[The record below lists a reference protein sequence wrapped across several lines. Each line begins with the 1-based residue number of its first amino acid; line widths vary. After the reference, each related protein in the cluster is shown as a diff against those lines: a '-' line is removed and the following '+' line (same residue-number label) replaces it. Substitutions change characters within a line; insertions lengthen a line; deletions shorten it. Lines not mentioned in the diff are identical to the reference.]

1 RISLRLKPGGMG
13 MQAGGGGCVGDRLT
27 CRNSECVGRFRVSE
41 RPVFYVQEDPKM
53 VKICRI
59 DGCEKPVN
67 AKGVC
72 AMHYARQ
79 RRKKAPTVSKAEGR
93 LEELVA
99 MRAVMAKALDAED
112 TPARKLPALVRRMI
126 ECSELIESLE
136 ERERDARAAEERAG
150 SGAAAFRLE
159 AI

>member
-1 RISLRLKPGGMG
+1 
-13 MQAGGGGCVGDRLT
+13 
-27 CRNSECVGRFRVSE
+27 
-41 RPVFYVQEDPKM
+41 M
-53 VKICRI
+53 VDEICTI

-67 AKGVC
+67 AKGLC

-79 RRKKAPTVSKAEGR
+79 RRKKTPTVSKAEGR

-112 TPARKLPALVRRMI
+112 TPARELPALVRRMI

-136 ERERDARAAEERAG
+136 AREAEAKAKEKERA
-150 SGAAAFRLE
+150 SSDDTPWELMD
-159 AI
+159 I

>member
-1 RISLRLKPGGMG
+1 
-13 MQAGGGGCVGDRLT
+13 MQAGGGVYVGDRLT
-27 CRNSECVGRFRVSE
+27 CRNSVCVGRFRVLE

-53 VKICRI
+53 VKICTI

-79 RRKKAPTVSKAEGR
+79 RRKKTPTVSRAEGR

-112 TPARKLPALVRRMI
+112 TPARELPALVRRMI

-136 ERERDARAAEERAG
+136 AREAEAREDESAR
-150 SGAAAFRLE
+150 SLIDAAFDLGS
-159 AI
+159 I

>member
-1 RISLRLKPGGMG
+1 
-13 MQAGGGGCVGDRLT
+13 MQAGGGVYAPDRLT
-27 CRNSECVGRFRVSE
+27 CTNSVCVGRFRVLT
-41 RPVFYVQEDPKM
+41 RPVFYVRKDAMMDE
-53 VKICRI
+53 ICTI

-67 AKGVC
+67 AKGLC

-79 RRKKAPTVSKAEGR
+79 RRKKVPTVSKAEGR

-112 TPARKLPALVRRMI
+112 TPARELPALVRRMI

-136 ERERDARAAEERAG
+136 AREAEAKEDESAR
-150 SGAAAFRLE
+150 SLIDSAFNLSDL
-159 AI
+159 

>member
-1 RISLRLKPGGMG
+1 VP
-13 MQAGGGGCVGDRLT
+13 LT
-27 CRNSECVGRFRVSE
+27 CGDVHVVLCTYLHTYVCAGQWRLGVTLRGLFRIGIGLFFMSE
-41 RPVFYVQEDPKM
+41 RDPIM
-53 VKICRI
+53 DEICTI

-67 AKGVC
+67 AKGLC

-79 RRKKAPTVSKAEGR
+79 RRKKVPTVSKAEGR

-112 TPARKLPALVRRMI
+112 TPARELPALVRRMI

-136 ERERDARAAEERAG
+136 AREAEAREDESAR
-150 SGAAAFRLE
+150 SLIDAAFDLGS
-159 AI
+159 I

>member
-1 RISLRLKPGGMG
+1 
-13 MQAGGGGCVGDRLT
+13 MQAGDGVCARDRLT
-27 CRNSECVGRFRVSE
+27 CTNSVCAGRFRVSE
-41 RPVFYVQEDPKM
+41 RPVFYVRKDAIMDE
-53 VKICRI
+53 ICTI

-67 AKGVC
+67 AKGLC

-79 RRKKAPTVSKAEGR
+79 RRKKVPTVSKAEGR

-112 TPARKLPALVRRMI
+112 TPARELPALVRRMI

-136 ERERDARAAEERAG
+136 VREAEAREDESAR
-150 SGAAAFRLE
+150 SLIDAAFNLSDL
-159 AI
+159 

>member
-1 RISLRLKPGGMG
+1 
-13 MQAGGGGCVGDRLT
+13 MQAGGGVYVGDRLT
-27 CRNSECVGRFRVSE
+27 CRNSVCVGRFRVLE

-53 VKICRI
+53 VKICTI

-67 AKGVC
+67 AKGLC

-79 RRKKAPTVSKAEGR
+79 RRKKVPTVSRAEGR

-112 TPARKLPALVRRMI
+112 TPARELPALVRRMI

-136 ERERDARAAEERAG
+136 AREAEAREDESARSLIDSAFDLG
-150 SGAAAFRLE
+150 S
-159 AI
+159 I

>member
-1 RISLRLKPGGMG
+1 MDRI
-13 MQAGGGGCVGDRLT
+13 CT
-27 CRNSECVGRFRVSE
+27 
-41 RPVFYVQEDPKM
+41 
-53 VKICRI
+53 I
-59 DGCEKPVN
+59 DGCGKPVN
-67 AKGVC
+67 AKGLC

-112 TPARKLPALVRRMI
+112 TPARELPALVRRMI

-136 ERERDARAAEERAG
+136 VREAEAREDESAR
-150 SGAAAFRLE
+150 SLIDAAFDLGS
-159 AI
+159 I

>member
-1 RISLRLKPGGMG
+1 
-13 MQAGGGGCVGDRLT
+13 MQAGGGVYVGDRLT
-27 CRNSECVGRFRVSE
+27 CRNSVCVGRFRVLE

-53 VKICRI
+53 VKICTI

-79 RRKKAPTVSKAEGR
+79 RRKKTPTVSRAEGR

-112 TPARKLPALVRRMI
+112 TPARELPALVRRMI

-136 ERERDARAAEERAG
+136 AREAEAREDESAR
-150 SGAAAFRLE
+150 SLIDAAFNLSDL
-159 AI
+159 